1 MAITTKHF
9 FARNGMFSQS
19 GSHMLELFCLVSS
32 VWDMLGYVVFC
43 LVSSVWDMLYFAL
56 FLVCGICCILPCF

>member
-19 GSHMLELFCLVSS
+19 GSHIVITITKSSELESS
-32 VWDMLGYVVFC
+32 ELESSELLDFNGVVNGF
-43 LVSSVWDMLYFAL
+43 S
-56 FLVCGICCILPCF
+56 FLCEER

>member
-19 GSHMLELFCLVSS
+19 GSHICIFSLKIFLLKFEQNRLTVSTP
-32 VWDMLGYVVFC
+32 Y
-43 LVSSVWDMLYFAL
+43 AL
-56 FLVCGICCILPCF
+56 ICAKWTTMDLAIF

>member
-19 GSHMLELFCLVSS
+19 GSHMLLHIIVCKIDAS
-32 VWDMLGYVVFC
+32 GQ
-43 LVSSVWDMLYFAL
+43 FAGFNHL
-56 FLVCGICCILPCF
+56 LAHLHPEMGHYSAL

>member
-19 GSHMLELFCLVSS
+19 GSHMMMVGEQHSF
-32 VWDMLGYVVFC
+32 VVAAINQ
-43 LVSSVWDMLYFAL
+43 YIINT
-56 FLVCGICCILPCF
+56 GHI

>member
-19 GSHMLELFCLVSS
+19 GSHMKHKQAILKARALYYGKHRNKAIAASRAWNAKNAKSS
-32 VWDMLGYVVFC
+32 LRRARKRY
-43 LVSSVWDMLYFAL
+43 
-56 FLVCGICCILPCF
+56 